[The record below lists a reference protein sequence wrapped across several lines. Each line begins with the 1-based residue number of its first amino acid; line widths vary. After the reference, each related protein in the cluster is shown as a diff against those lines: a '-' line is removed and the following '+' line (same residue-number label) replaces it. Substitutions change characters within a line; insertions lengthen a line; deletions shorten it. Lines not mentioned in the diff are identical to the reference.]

1 MFLLFLANYLDWS
14 RIMYRMV
21 GHKVMDIMAAF
32 PPTYRQSAAKVGN
45 EDTNHSI
52 SHEVMRNASVAC
64 IMRREHD
71 LML

>member
-1 MFLLFLANYLDWS
+1 
-14 RIMYRMV
+14 MV
-21 GHKVMDIMAAF
+21 GHKMVNIMAAF
-32 PPTYRQSAAKVGN
+32 PPAYRQSAAKVGY

-52 SHEVMRNASVAC
+52 GHEVMRNASMAC